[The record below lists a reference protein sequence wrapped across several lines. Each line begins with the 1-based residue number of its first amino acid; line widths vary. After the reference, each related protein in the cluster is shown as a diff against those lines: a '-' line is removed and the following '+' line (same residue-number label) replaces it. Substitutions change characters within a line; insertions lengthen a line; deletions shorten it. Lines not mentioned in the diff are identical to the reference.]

1 MSNNKSEIRKM
12 KESFKPVIELY
23 QSLPI
28 EQCVELYLMQYDN
41 MNNWQRRTVLSIIG
55 AKTVYKDK
63 YMPNHKTRMKNEQKN
78 DETCKN

>member
-1 MSNNKSEIRKM
+1 MNMNKNKIKDM
-12 KESFKPVIELY
+12 KEAFKPVIELY

-55 AKTVYKDK
+55 AKTVYKDGYK
-63 YMPNHKTRMKNEQKN
+63 PNYKTRMKNEQKN

>member
-1 MSNNKSEIRKM
+1 
-12 KESFKPVIELY
+12 
-23 QSLPI
+23 
-28 EQCVELYLMQYDN
+28 MQYDN

>member
-1 MSNNKSEIRKM
+1 MNMNKNKIKDM
-12 KESFKPVIELY
+12 KEAFKPVVELY

-55 AKTVYKDK
+55 AKTVYKDGYK
-63 YMPNHKTRMKNEQKN
+63 PNYKQSMKN
-78 DETCKN
+78 DEMGKK